1 MAALVVLCDFY
12 REHLDAETIHKAWLR
27 LERVVRTLPESTR
40 PIAVH
45 HADARALPV
54 ESGSATRHR
63 AMTSTDFDTLSAA
76 KRLREAGFNEDQA
89 EAIAEGMREAATAD
103 RSDLVTKADLAVL
116 KADLAAVR
124 IEMRIYG
131 ITVLAIAGK
140 LFGIFNAV
148 AGVLA

>member
-1 MAALVVLCDFY
+1 
-12 REHLDAETIHKAWLR
+12 
-27 LERVVRTLPESTR
+27 
-40 PIAVH
+40 
-45 HADARALPV
+45 
-54 ESGSATRHR
+54 
-63 AMTSTDFDTLSAA
+63 MTSTDFDTLSAA

-103 RSDLVTKADLAVL
+103 RSDLATKADLAVL

>member
-1 MAALVVLCDFY
+1 
-12 REHLDAETIHKAWLR
+12 
-27 LERVVRTLPESTR
+27 
-40 PIAVH
+40 
-45 HADARALPV
+45 
-54 ESGSATRHR
+54 
-63 AMTSTDFDTLSAA
+63 MTSTDFDTLSAA

-103 RSDLVTKADLAVL
+103 RSELATKADFAAL

-131 ITVLAIAGK
+131 IIVLAIAGK

>member
-1 MAALVVLCDFY
+1 MSGGTGTGTGTSRRQRYERGRRDAQHAEAVLLVVEGHPLDGAG
-12 REHLDAETIHKAWLR
+12 EHFESGRWRFPLR
-27 LERVVRTLPESTR
+27 AGVSRERVPAACGRDRVLTFR
-40 PIAVH
+40 PHNQRVALYPTPVPHTGIA
-45 HADARALPV
+45 
-54 ESGSATRHR
+54 
-63 AMTSTDFDTLSAA
+63 
-76 KRLREAGFNEDQA
+76 AG
-89 EAIAEGMREAATAD
+89 AEGMREAATAD
-103 RSDLVTKADLAVL
+103 RSELVT